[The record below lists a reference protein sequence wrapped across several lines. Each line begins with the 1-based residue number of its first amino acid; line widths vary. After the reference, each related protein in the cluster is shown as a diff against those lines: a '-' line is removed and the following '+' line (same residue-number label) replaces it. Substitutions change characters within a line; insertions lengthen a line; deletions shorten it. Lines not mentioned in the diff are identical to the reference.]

1 VSASPVRKLRDYQH
15 TDVVAVRAA
24 WARGIH
30 RPAIVWATGLGK
42 TDPIGAIAT
51 EDAARGLRVWILAH
65 RGELLTQLSDR
76 CRIYRPDIAVGRV
89 QAGERNHD
97 EPITVAT
104 VQTMARIIARGAKGL
119 ERPDLIIVDEA
130 HHAAA
135 PTYERIMR
143 WAGCYEGDEI
153 LDADGLPVLVEPTRA
168 LGVTATM
175 DRAEKTGLGLGDV
188 WQEVVGERGIVWG
201 IEHGPDP
208 DDPWHTL
215 PVCRDGSL
223 AECAPRGWLAPLQ
236 GRVVVAEHVDLTKAK
251 ISKTT
256 GDYADGDLGV
266 MVAQDAPEVVKA
278 WWEHAALPDG
288 SHRQTGVFVP
298 TIDAA
303 NAYADA
309 FAGSGIATAVVTG
322 TTPAAERG
330 DVYRREGIYGD
341 LATGKINVLVS
352 VGVLTEGF
360 DCPPISCIVVARP
373 TQLDHL
379 YQQIVGRGT
388 RPMDP
393 ADWPRF
399 DGTLFHP
406 KDDCLILDVVG
417 ATRTVGLRTLVN
429 LVPGAK
435 YVGRPCGKCGQPK
448 PCNCPAATDPGEGD
462 RDPDGGRRRLTGP
475 ADYDAFDPLAGAR
488 DAGLNW
494 LRTIPA
500 DGYEG
505 IPFLLVGDRDYVQY
519 YGLLWHNEDGSWSGG
534 WCTAKG
540 AHDGGW
546 EIENVTMEQARA
558 TVESLETDI
567 GDGYGPRSFAD
578 LAQRRDAPWRMARK
592 RATDRQL
599 DLARSLGVAEPE
611 SLTSG
616 ACSDEIDRVFA
627 TRRLIDSF

>member
-1 VSASPVRKLRDYQH
+1 MSASPVRRLRDYQAA
-15 TDVVAVRAA
+15 DVVAVRAA
-24 WARGIH
+24 WGRGIA
-30 RPAIVWATGLGK
+30 RLAIVWATGLGK

-51 EDAARGLRVWILAH
+51 EEAARGNTVWILAH

-76 CRIYRPDIAVGRV
+76 CKIYNPRIKVGRV
-89 QAGERNHD
+89 QAGSREHG
-97 EPITVAT
+97 ELITVAT
-104 VQTMARIIARGAKGL
+104 VQTMARIIRDGAEGL
-119 ERPDLIIVDEA
+119 ERPDLVIVDEA

-135 PTYERIMR
+135 MTYERIMR
-143 WAGCYEGDEI
+143 WAGCYEGEETP
-153 LDADGLPVLVEPTRA
+153 DADGLPVLVEPTRA

-188 WQEVVGERGIVWG
+188 WQEVVAERGIVWG

-208 DDPWHTL
+208 ADPWRTL
-215 PVCRDGSL
+215 PVCREQSH
-223 AECAPRGWLAPLQ
+223 AECAPRGWLVPLQ

-251 ISKTT
+251 ISRTT

-266 MVAQDAPEVVKA
+266 MVAQDAPEIVKA

-303 NAYADA
+303 HAYADA
-309 FAGSGIATAVVTG
+309 FRESGISVSVVTG
-322 TTPAAERG
+322 KTPADIRG

-341 LATGKINVLVS
+341 LATGRINVLVS

-399 DGTLFHP
+399 DGALFHP

-417 ATRTVGLRTLVN
+417 ATRVVGLRTLVN
-429 LVPGAK
+429 LVPGAR
-435 YVGRPCGKCGQPK
+435 YVGRPCRACGQPK
-448 PCNCPAATDPGEGD
+448 PCACLPELGDPDAE
-462 RDPDGGRRRLTGP
+462 RDPDGGRIRLYGP
-475 ADYDAFDPLAGAR
+475 ADYDTFDPLAGAR
-488 DAGLNW
+488 DSGLNW
-494 LRTIPA
+494 LRTIPQ

-505 IPFLLVGDRDYVQY
+505 IPFLLVGDRDYAQY
-519 YGLLWHNEDGSWSGG
+519 YGVLWHNEDGSWSGG
-534 WCTAKG
+534 WCTARG
-540 AHDGGW
+540 AFTGGW
-546 EIENVTMEQARA
+546 EIENVSMDEARA
-558 TVESLETDI
+558 VVESLETDI
-567 GDGYGPRSFAD
+567 GDGNGEQSFAD
-578 LAQRRDAPWRMARK
+578 LAARKDTPWRLARK
-592 RATDRQL
+592 RPTPRQQA
-599 DLARSLGVAEPE
+599 LALSLGIAEPE

-627 TRRLIDSF
+627 TRRLASF